1 MKVHSL
7 FSSSDG
13 NACRVFNDSA
23 SILIDCGVSV
33 KSLFQSGRFP
43 IDAIFVTHTHSDH
56 IKGVGA
62 VARTIGADV
71 YLHRGALEDI
81 YKSNGGLLK
90 NCSVKHIEESV
101 PIKIKDLEV
110 TAFPTSHDKPN
121 SLFFIVKDLNTNKK
135 YGMVT
140 DTGCCT
146 DYMNS
151 ELNKCDALLIEANY
165 DEDYIDEYDG
175 YPQWQKNRIKSN
187 KGHLSTQQTISFID
201 KHINLNKVTW
211 LACGHISPRTNR
223 PEWVIRKL
231 KKEFP
236 KYREFHIAP
245 FKIPRIV

>member
-81 YKSNGGLLK
+81 YNSNRGLLK

-121 SLFFIVKDLNTNKK
+121 SLFFIVRDQNTNIKF
-135 YGMVT
+135 GMVT
-140 DTGCCT
+140 DTGRST
-146 DYMNS
+146 NEMNS

-175 YPQWQKNRIKSN
+175 YSQLQKNRIKSD
-187 KGHLSTQQTISFID
+187 KGHLSTQQTIRFID
-201 KHINLNKVTW
+201 KHINLKKLNW

-223 PEWVIRKL
+223 TIWVKRKL
-231 KKEFP
+231 RKAFP
-236 KYREFHIAP
+236 KYRKFHIAP
-245 FKIPRIV
+245 FDTAKGV

>member
-1 MKVHSL
+1 M
-7 FSSSDG
+7 
-13 NACRVFNDSA
+13 FNDSA

-81 YKSNGGLLK
+81 YNSNRGLLK

-101 PIKIKDLEV
+101 PIKIKSLEV
-110 TAFPTSHDKPN
+110 IAYPTSHDKPN
-121 SLFFIVKDLNTNKK
+121 SLFFIVRDQNTNIKF
-135 YGMVT
+135 GMVT
-140 DTGCCT
+140 DTGRST
-146 DYMNS
+146 NEMNS
-151 ELNKCDALLIEANY
+151 ELNKCAALLIEANY

-175 YPQWQKNRIKSN
+175 YSQLQKNRIKSG
-187 KGHLSTQQTISFID
+187 KGHLSTQQTIRFID
-201 KHINLNKVTW
+201 KHIDLKKVSW

-223 PEWVIRKL
+223 ITWVKRKL
-231 KKEFP
+231 RKAFP
-236 KYREFHIAP
+236 KYRKFHIAP
-245 FKIPRIV
+245 FDTPKGV